1 MHRSWR
7 AATVVNRIIL
17 LFFGFDLWI
26 SVGFVLDLLLLLG
39 RVVALEVLFE
49 DRYVVYF
56 ALVFRVQ

>member
-56 ALVFRVQ
+56 ALVFGVQ